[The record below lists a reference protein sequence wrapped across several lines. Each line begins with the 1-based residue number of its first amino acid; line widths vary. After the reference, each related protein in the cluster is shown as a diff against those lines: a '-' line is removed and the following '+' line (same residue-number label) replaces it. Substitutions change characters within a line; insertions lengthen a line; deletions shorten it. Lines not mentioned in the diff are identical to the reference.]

1 MLVINPLICEEV
13 WLPSWTREVVL
24 YNKDSVLV
32 SEDEKLPGSCK
43 GQSDPGPPS
52 NTGSSTADLVKW
64 NPPQKKF
71 TSAFWISLINA
82 SGGSTTVEWCQ
93 STEVAKLLTT
103 KILPMQD
110 NCGWTQLHRDNR
122 ALIFSANFSF
132 GIRLFPETHPS
143 ISSHPCYTVAP
154 PVKWAPYTLSTEDL
168 HIWSSWRLQKML
180 SRIIPFL
187 YERVDI
193 IFSGYKNCN
202 IFRIH
207 WQSQCASCS
216 FCKVR
221 PRESLSEV
229 V

>member
-32 SEDEKLPGSCK
+32 SEEEKLPGSCK
-43 GQSDPGPPS
+43 GPS

-64 NPPQKKF
+64 NRPQKKL

-93 STEVAKLLTT
+93 STEVAKMLKT

-110 NCGWTQLHRDNR
+110 NCNWAQLHRDNR
-122 ALIFSANFSF
+122 HWSFLLDLPNFSF

-143 ISSHPCYTVAP
+143 ISFHPCYTVAP
-154 PVKWAPYTLSTEDL
+154 PVKWAPLYPFNRGPSHLIQLTSAKDAFSYNSSF
-168 HIWSSWRLQKML
+168 IWERWYH
-180 SRIIPFL
+180 FL
-187 YERVDI
+187 
-193 IFSGYKNCN
+193 
-202 IFRIH
+202 
-207 WQSQCASCS
+207 W
-216 FCKVR
+216 
-221 PRESLSEV
+221 L
-229 V
+229 